1 MKRIVSLCAAA
12 ALLLAACAPKNPV
25 LSIEGGQVQ
34 GVVTDTPGVTVYR
47 GIPFAAP
54 PVGDLRWKEPQPVV
68 PWEGVKIADT
78 WGAPAWQASHTPGG
92 YTPEF
97 FFDGDPAFSEDCLYL
112 NVWTPAAGQ
121 PGKKLPVTLWIHG
134 GGYTAGWGFE
144 PEMDGEEWAKH
155 GGVLVTFNYR
165 LGMLGFFTHPDLAA
179 ESPHGVSGNYGMLD
193 QIAALKW
200 VKANIAQFGG
210 DPDRITI
217 MGQSAGAMS
226 VQTLVTS
233 PLSKGLIAGAIIQSG
248 GGVSDRPALPSAP
261 LKDSET
267 AGKALMDWAGCETLA
282 QMRALPAQDLLTLN
296 NRYMMALRQQAQQ
309 AQQGRQA
316 SRQQAQ
322 QAPRPVA
329 SVPTRP
335 VVDGYAL
342 TETFQEAAQAGR
354 IADVPYMIGCTLDDM
369 GSLGAGIDRF
379 CLLREQA
386 GTPAYA
392 YQFARRLP
400 TDGREGVLQGAFHSS
415 ELWFM
420 FKSLRFCWR
429 PFTEADYELAE
440 QMITCWTN
448 FAATGNP
455 NGKGDGAW
463 KPLTA
468 ANPEYMVFKL
478 DDAAT
483 RVASGMG
490 PMLKP

>member
-1 MKRIVSLCAAA
+1 MLFACAA

-25 LSIEGGQVQ
+25 LTVEGGRIQ
-34 GVVTDTPGVTVYR
+34 GVVTETPGVTVYR

-68 PWEGVKIADT
+68 PWEGVRIADS
-78 WGAPAWQASHTPGG
+78 WGAPSWQTPHSGGG

-97 FFDGDPAFSEDCLYL
+97 FFDGDPEFSEDCLYL

-121 PGKKLPVTLWIHG
+121 PGRKLPVTLWIHG

-144 PEMDGEEWAKH
+144 PEMDGEEWAAH

-165 LGMLGFFTHPDLAA
+165 LGVLGFFTHPALSA

-233 PLSKGLIAGAIIQSG
+233 PLSKDLIAGAIIQSG
-248 GGVSDRPALPSAP
+248 GGVTDRPALGGSP
-261 LKDSET
+261 LKDSEA
-267 AGKALMDWAGCETLA
+267 AGKALMDWAGYDTLEK
-282 QMRALPAQDLLTLN
+282 MRAASPQDIMSLST
-296 NRYMMALRQQAQQ
+296 RYRQETGQFLRV
-309 AQQGRQA
+309 
-316 SRQQAQ
+316 ST
-322 QAPRPVA
+322 
-329 SVPTRP
+329 SP
-335 VVDGYAL
+335 VVDGWAYP
-342 TETFQEAAQAGR
+342 ETFNDAAKAGR

-369 GSLGAGIDRF
+369 GALGNGIDRF

-415 ELWFM
+415 ELWYM
-420 FKSLRFCWR
+420 LKSLRFCWR
-429 PFTEADYELAE
+429 PFTEGDYALAE
-440 QMITCWTN
+440 QMIGCWTN
-448 FAATGNP
+448 FAAYGNP

-463 KPLTA
+463 RPFTQ
-468 ANPEYMVFKL
+468 NDQNYMVFRL
-478 DDAAT
+478 DDADK
-483 RVASGMG
+483 VASAMG
-490 PMLKP
+490 PMMAR